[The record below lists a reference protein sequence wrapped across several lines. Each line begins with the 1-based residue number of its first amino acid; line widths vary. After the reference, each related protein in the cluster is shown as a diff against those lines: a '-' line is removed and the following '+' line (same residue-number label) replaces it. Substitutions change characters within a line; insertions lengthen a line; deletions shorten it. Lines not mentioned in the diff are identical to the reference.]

1 MKVLTCIVQKK
12 IYKNNCK
19 IFGIYTDDNLNHLS
33 KIIKKKYIYD
43 IKRTLK
49 KNNLNNNFGKIILI
63 YNNFKTAYERF
74 LFINCGKKKIFSQ
87 NLFRKIIK
95 KIFVYLKNCNVKNIY
110 INFSDFNS
118 NLNNIY
124 WNGRNFID
132 IMKNINYSFNNYKS
146 NKNKNILK
154 IKKIIIQIKNK
165 KYLKIFKKSI
175 YHGLSIAKGIK
186 LTKDISNTPPNI
198 CTPKYL
204 SLAALKLN
212 QIYKSITTKIF
223 NENDLKKLGMN
234 AFLSVSQGSINKA
247 YMSIINYNK
256 NVNTINKKPFV
267 LIGKGVTFDSGGI
280 SIKPSFYMDEMK
292 YDMCGAASIIGVI
305 DSIARLKL
313 PINVIGILGSCENM
327 PGGKAYRPGDIIKTM
342 SGKTVEVLNTDA
354 EGRLILC
361 DMLTYSQKF
370 NPSVI
375 IDVATLTGSCKS
387 ILGNAASGV
396 FSNNKSLLKELND
409 ASKKINE
416 KVWNL
421 PNFKIYKKYLQS
433 NIADFSNVGGK
444 YSGASIASYFLSFFV
459 KKYKW
464 AHLDIAGTAWK
475 TGKNKGATGVSVKL
489 LCQYFLNYL
498 KNN

>member
-1 MKVLTCIVQKK
+1 MKVLPCIFPQK

-19 IFGIYTDDNLNHLS
+19 IFGIYTDHNLNHLS
-33 KIIKKKYIYD
+33 AIIKKKYIYN
-43 IKRTLK
+43 IEKILK

-63 YNNFKTAYERF
+63 YNNFKTSYERF
-74 LFINCGKKKIFSQ
+74 LFINCGKKINFSQ
-87 NLFRKIIK
+87 DLFIKIIK
-95 KIFVYLKNCNVKNIY
+95 KIFFYLKNCNFKNIY

-132 IMKNINYSFNNYKS
+132 IMENVNYSFNKFKS
-146 NKNKNILK
+146 NKNKNILN
-154 IKKIIIQIKNK
+154 IKKIIIQIKK
-165 KYLKIFKKSI
+165 PKYLKKLKKSI

-198 CTPKYL
+198 CNPKYL
-204 SLAALKLN
+204 SLAALKLKK
-212 QIYKSITTKIF
+212 IYKSITTKIF
-223 NENDLKKLGMN
+223 NEHDLKKLGMN

-247 YMSIINYNK
+247 YMSIINYNG
-256 NVNTINKKPFV
+256 NFNTINKKPFI

-280 SIKPSFYMDEMK
+280 SIKHSSYMDEMK

-313 PINVIGILGSCENM
+313 PINVIGIIGSCENM
-327 PGGKAYRPGDIIKTM
+327 PGGKAYRPGDVIKTM
-342 SGKTVEVLNTDA
+342 SGNTVEVLNTDA

-361 DMLTYSQKF
+361 DMLTYSQRF
-370 NPSVI
+370 NPYVI
-375 IDVATLTGSCKS
+375 IDVATLTGSCVS
-387 ILGNAASGV
+387 ILGNAASGI
-396 FSNNKSLLKELND
+396 FSNNKSLLKELNY

-498 KNN
+498 KNH